1 MEFNRTTGTRFSIM
15 RKSHFSLITAVWLV
29 LTFMMV
35 GFSLFADYKRLQTTL
50 SNDAHYVY
58 SSVYEKAYINEV
70 LLQNF
75 TVLVSARPNDTGAI
89 SSFANDMRKRYPH
102 IERLQIQQQKPAPQS
117 SFGSTTDYNVS
128 PSQPLSNALFPITFV
143 EPLNADTRYLLNDD
157 LMTDPVFTETI
168 SFARR
173 YHQPVASQPFRL
185 DNGQSGYALFLAFFD
200 RNTRPDEQNL
210 YIASLVINIASLLP
224 GSSFL
229 NPGASISLMDEQGT
243 LLDQRFSPDQSHEET
258 SILPRLTEERTINR
272 FGQSFRLEIAQQV
285 QWRNLNLGLLLILF
299 LFSGA
304 LFVLLKAFM
313 RHKILAAREQSTI
326 YEKLNH
332 ERQQLE
338 QRIHDRTRELHD
350 QLIENRRLTHQ
361 VLAVQEKERRNLS
374 RELHD
379 ELGQSLTAIRTDAK
393 ILKRIHPEENSIVNQ
408 TADSIDAIAQHI
420 YDVTYGMMRTLRPS
434 ALDDLGLVDAMQEC
448 IIANR
453 FNEHGITLHTDFQ
466 GALNEMSEDYNITLY
481 RLTQEAFS
489 NIIKHA
495 RASHVW
501 LDIHRISQGE
511 RREIKGDRLEVTI
524 SDDGLG
530 FDIEAIAYKSGFGLV
545 GMRERVRA
553 LGGVF
558 HISRNHDQGT
568 RIVVIIPIRQG
579 YSTVAADKA
588 RPVPARRVVPSHSD
602 AGHQATSILA
612 AAPPA
617 Q

>member
-1 MEFNRTTGTRFSIM
+1 M
-15 RKSHFSLITAVWLV
+15 RKSHFSLITAVWLL
-29 LTFMMV
+29 LTFLMV
-35 GFSLFADYKRLQTTL
+35 GLSLFADYKRLQTTL

-75 TVLVSARPNDTGAI
+75 TVLVSSQPNDIGAI

-102 IERLQIQQQKPAPQS
+102 IERLQIQQQKTAPQS
-117 SFGSTTDYNVS
+117 SYGSTTNHNVS
-128 PSQPLSNALFPITFV
+128 PDQPLSNALFPITFV
-143 EPLNADTRYLLNDD
+143 EPLNADNRYLLNDD
-157 LMTDPVFTETI
+157 LMADPVFTETI
-168 SFARR
+168 SIARR

-200 RNTRPDEQNL
+200 RNTKPDEQNL

-229 NPGASISLMDEQGT
+229 NPGASIRLMDEQGT
-243 LLDQRFSPDQSHEET
+243 MLDQRLSPDQTSVET
-258 SILPRLTEERTINR
+258 GILPLLTEERTINR
-272 FGQSFRLEIAQQV
+272 FGQSFRLQIVQQV

-304 LFVLLKAFM
+304 LFVLLKAFL
-313 RHKILAAREQSTI
+313 RHKILAAQEQNSI
-326 YEKLNH
+326 YEKLNN

-338 QRIHDRTRELHD
+338 QRIHERTRELHD
-350 QLIENRRLTHQ
+350 QLVENRRLTHQ

-374 RELHD
+374 QELHD

-420 YDVTYGMMRTLRPS
+420 YDVTYGLMRTLRPS
-434 ALDDLGLVDAMQEC
+434 ALDDLGLMDAIQEC

-453 FNEHGITLHTDFQ
+453 FDEHGISLHTDYQ

-489 NIIKHA
+489 NIIKYA
-495 RASHVW
+495 GASNVW

-511 RREIKGDRLEVTI
+511 RREIQGDRLEVTI
-524 SDDGLG
+524 SDDGKG
-530 FDIEAIAYKSGFGLV
+530 FDIDAIAYKKGFGLI

-558 HISRNHDQGT
+558 QISRNHDQGT
-568 RIVVIIPIRQG
+568 RIVVIIPIHQG
-579 YSTVAADKA
+579 FSAVAANMA
-588 RPVPARRVVPSHSD
+588 RPAPIVLAGPSHSD
-602 AGHQATSILA
+602 ADRPA
-612 AAPPA
+612 ASVPVSAPPVR
-617 Q
+617 

>member
-1 MEFNRTTGTRFSIM
+1 M
-15 RKSHFSLITAVWLV
+15 RKGHFSLITAVWLV
-29 LTFMMV
+29 LTFLMV
-35 GFSLFADYKRLQTTL
+35 GLSLFADYKRLQTTL

-75 TVLVSARPNDTGAI
+75 TVLVSSRPNDIGAI

-102 IERLQIQQQKPAPQS
+102 IERLQIQQQKTAPQS
-117 SFGSTTDYNVS
+117 SYGSTTDYNVS
-128 PSQPLSNALFPITFV
+128 PDQPLSNALFPITFV

-157 LMTDPVFTETI
+157 LMADPVFTETI

-173 YHQPVASQPFRL
+173 YHQPVASQPFGL

-200 RNTRPDEQNL
+200 RNTKPDEQNL

-229 NPGASISLMDEQGT
+229 NPGASIRLMDEQGT
-243 LLDQRFSPDQSHEET
+243 MLDQRLSPDQTSMET
-258 SILPRLTEERTINR
+258 GILPLLTEERTINR
-272 FGQSFRLEIAQQV
+272 FGQSFRLQIVQQV

-304 LFVLLKAFM
+304 LFVLLKAFL
-313 RHKILAAREQSTI
+313 RHKILAAREQNSI
-326 YEKLNH
+326 YEKLNN

-338 QRIHDRTRELHD
+338 QRIHERTRELHD
-350 QLIENRRLTHQ
+350 QLMENRRLTHQ

-434 ALDDLGLVDAMQEC
+434 ALDDLGLMDAIQEC

-453 FNEHGITLHTDFQ
+453 FDEHGISLHTDYQ

-489 NIIKHA
+489 NIIKYA
-495 RASHVW
+495 GASNVW

-511 RREIKGDRLEVTI
+511 RREIQGDRLEVTI
-524 SDDGLG
+524 SDDGKG
-530 FDIEAIAYKSGFGLV
+530 FDIDAIAYKKGFGLI

-558 HISRNHDQGT
+558 QISRNHDQGT
-568 RIVVIIPIRQG
+568 RIVVIIPIHQG
-579 YSTVAADKA
+579 FSAVAANMA
-588 RPVPARRVVPSHSD
+588 RPAPIVLAGPSHSD
-602 AGHQATSILA
+602 ADRPA
-612 AAPPA
+612 ASVPVSAPPVR
-617 Q
+617 